1 MEAVEAVNGTLAQMR
16 AEFQERMARFEAG
29 HSSTPSKL
37 ASGGTSALAQ
47 DYWAFK
53 RFTLDALECLQRQ
66 MEFFARDMDALEMR
80 GRRKMLLIHG
90 VPPMSV
96 VVTGWAASPASQVP
110 DPYWLRCRMWIPE
123 TRSGTARP
131 N

>member
-53 RFTLDALECLQRQ
+53 AGGFSTPG
-66 MEFFARDMDALEMR
+66 MR
-80 GRRKMLLIHG
+80 LSVCSGRWNSLPVIWMHWR
-90 VPPMSV
+90 
-96 VVTGWAASPASQVP
+96 
-110 DPYWLRCRMWIPE
+110 
-123 TRSGTARP
+123 
-131 N
+131 